1 MFGWYRTVM
10 DAEKNPLRHLPPAQ
24 RFQIMV
30 VLSMMWTA
38 IFCAGAGVWFLY
50 GELVA
55 LHVLLALGTLFTGWT
70 FSAARPVKS
79 YRDYPVRDGTARYD
93 DVWGA

>member
-10 DAEKNPLRHLPPAQ
+10 DAEQNPLRHLPPAQ

-55 LHVLLALGTLFTGWT
+55 LHVLLALGTLFTGWA
-70 FSAARPVKS
+70 FRAARPVKS
-79 YRDYPVRDGTARYD
+79 YRDYPKRDGTARYD

>member
-1 MFGWYRTVM
+1 
-10 DAEKNPLRHLPPAQ
+10 
-24 RFQIMV
+24 
-30 VLSMMWTA
+30 
-38 IFCAGAGVWFLY
+38 LY

-55 LHVLLALGTLFTGWT
+55 LHVLLALGTLFTGWA

-93 DVWGA
+93 DVWGAQLGV